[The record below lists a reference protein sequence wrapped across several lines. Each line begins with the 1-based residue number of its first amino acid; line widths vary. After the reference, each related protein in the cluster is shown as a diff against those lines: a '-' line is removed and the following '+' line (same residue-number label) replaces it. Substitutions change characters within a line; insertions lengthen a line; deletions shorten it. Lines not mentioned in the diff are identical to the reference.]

1 MGSSLNFTVSLI
13 NHTVCHH
20 KQFCLSSVN
29 SSPLSERPLP
39 LSARR
44 WRPLRRRRLLL
55 PFSSARPSNRDW
67 QSPSSP
73 LSPQEREK
81 RLLLSFPVGVG
92 PFRFLK
98 NYNSDSLGVFMRS
111 KNRFLWMSRDSQ
123 FLFWGNWL
131 TSKSSYM
138 RVKSFQ
144 VGWIPGTLAGVHP
157 RGRRGR
163 PRSSAPGSWVGPPW
177 RRGRGRRRAGGA
189 SEGRPTCRPVS
200 RMFNSPILHL
210 GILICK
216 LKLGLKLGLSSSV
229 WNPFWTHRN
238 WRLKCKYR

>member
-131 TSKSSYM
+131 TS
-138 RVKSFQ
+138 RF
-144 VGWIPGTLAGVHP
+144 PP
-157 RGRRGR
+157 RKTAKTADE
-163 PRSSAPGSWVGPPW
+163 APLF
-177 RRGRGRRRAGGA
+177 RGRGRCEVLFPARCLRAKHKLHGISGYSHDWGGKGWT
-189 SEGRPTCRPVS
+189 SIDGDT
-200 RMFNSPILHL
+200 
-210 GILICK
+210 LIDSCDF
-216 LKLGLKLGLSSSV
+216 V
-229 WNPFWTHRN
+229 VCWYNFE
-238 WRLKCKYR
+238 